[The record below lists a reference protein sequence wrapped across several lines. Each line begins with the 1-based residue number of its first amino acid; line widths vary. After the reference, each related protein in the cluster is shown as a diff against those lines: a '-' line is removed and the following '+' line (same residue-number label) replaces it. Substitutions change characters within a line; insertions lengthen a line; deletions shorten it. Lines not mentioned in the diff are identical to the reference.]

1 MKNKHENYLKFK
13 SPDSSIIITNMNED
27 KEQDIS
33 VHKKYNKLKNNILAK
48 QDLIH
53 RNEDNANFED
63 GQDTTNSNPW
73 IIKNLEEFLYYCCPE
88 CDNKN
93 QSKNNF
99 INHVLSFHPMAKQY
113 LETIE
118 SLKIENLSDCIDE
131 ENVEN
136 ECDIDD
142 FVKSENNEQPV
153 KNYTCNFCNI
163 SFCTFKE
170 HWDWHNSGTK
180 QDVKTEPSIE
190 NEDQYD
196 DNIVQEDPKEISNP
210 TQEIRRKVSIYT

>member
-142 FVKSENNEQPV
+142 FVKSENNEQMDDIAKHKYFLV
-153 KNYTCNFCNI
+153 TYLRQKITKLFSRMRI
-163 SFCTFKE
+163 HS
-170 HWDWHNSGTK
+170 TK
-180 QDVKTEPSIE
+180 QPEAIIKRMAITFLFLAITLV
-190 NEDQYD
+190 N
-196 DNIVQEDPKEISNP
+196 
-210 TQEIRRKVSIYT
+210 